1 MRGHRDLTLAARVAL
16 VCALAALV
24 LPFELLRVLFALP
37 LTLFLPGYAL
47 AAASFA
53 RRPLP
58 WPTLLLLSLALSLSV
73 LALGA
78 LPLNYIPGGIR
89 EISWALLLLL
99 VILNGCRVAALR
111 RPPAPEGATR
121 WPRPRVSRPQ
131 ALLLGGGALAAL
143 AALVLAMTPLPADK
157 ALGYTELWISTKD
170 HGAAGTVARIGV
182 RSQEQRQVSYFL
194 RVTFGGGKPT
204 VRLFDLSPGESDTA
218 FVRGPP
224 RDEALPV
231 IATLFRQ
238 ERPSKI
244 YRRVVAVGPGERVA
258 SSDGQ
263 VEQ

>member
-1 MRGHRDLTLAARVAL
+1 VVLVAL
-16 VCALAALV
+16 VCAVASLV
-24 LPFELLRVLFALP
+24 LPFEVVQVLFALP
-37 LTLFLPGYAL
+37 LTLFLPGYAI

-58 WPTLLLLSLALSLSV
+58 WPMLLLLSLALSLSV

-78 LPLNYIPGGIR
+78 LLLNYVPGGIR
-89 EISWALLLLL
+89 ETSWVLLLLL

-111 RPPAPEGATR
+111 RPPAPEGAIT
-121 WPRPRVSRPQ
+121 WPRPRPSRPQ
-131 ALLLGGGALAAL
+131 ALLLGGGGLAAL
-143 AALVLAMTPLPADK
+143 AALILAMTPLPADN
-157 ALGYTELWISTKD
+157 ALGYTELWISTRD
-170 HGAAGTVARIGV
+170 NGTAGTVARIGV
-182 RSQEQRQVSYFL
+182 RNQEQREVSYFL

-204 VRLFDLSPGESDTA
+204 VRLFDLSPGESDIA
-218 FVRGPP
+218 FVQGPP

-238 ERPSKI
+238 ERPATI

-263 VEQ
+263 VGQ

>member
-1 MRGHRDLTLAARVAL
+1 MRGHRDLERAVQVAL
-16 VCALAALV
+16 VCAVAALV
-24 LPFELLRVLFALP
+24 LPFEVAEILFALP
-37 LTLFLPGYAL
+37 LTLFLPGYAI

-78 LPLNYIPGGIR
+78 LVLNYIPGGIR

-99 VILNGCRVAALR
+99 VILNGCRFAALR
-111 RPPAPEGATR
+111 RPPAPEGATT
-121 WPRPRVSRPQ
+121 WPRPRSTRPQ
-131 ALLLGGGALAAL
+131 MFLFGGGSLAAL
-143 AALVLAMTPLPADK
+143 AALVLAMTPLPADN
-157 ALGYTELWISTKD
+157 ALGYTELWISTED
-170 HGAAGTVARIGV
+170 NGAAGTVARIGV
-182 RSQEQRQVSYFL
+182 RSQEQREVSYFL

-218 FVRGPP
+218 FVQGPP
-224 RDEALPV
+224 TDGALPV
-231 IATLFRQ
+231 VATLFRQ
-238 ERPSKI
+238 ERPAKI

-263 VEQ
+263 VGQ